1 MTLSHNSFVPM
12 PNYIKLKTILN
23 RNHPKFYCLLFRKKQ
38 IAYNT
43 VSGISES
50 SFNQID
56 GNDKV
61 TSKSTSKKF
70 GGSTIEVGLSG
81 TTFQNAQSTLQSRS
95 AGDRNVSSSTI
106 DKTSETQ
113 KEKPVTTFGKF
124 NIGIGSGSKTFKE
137 AEVMSAKDGPVNSMT
152 KHNNNDNSE
161 KVDSTDKH

>member
-1 MTLSHNSFVPM
+1 M
-12 PNYIKLKTILN
+12 
-23 RNHPKFYCLLFRKKQ
+23 
-38 IAYNT
+38 
-43 VSGISES
+43 SGISES

-61 TSKSTSKKF
+61 TSESTSKKF
-70 GGSTIEVGLSG
+70 GGSTIEARLSG

-113 KEKPVTTFGKF
+113 KEKPVSAFGKF
-124 NIGIGSGSKTFKE
+124 SIGIGSGSKTFKE

-152 KHNNNDNSE
+152 KHNNDDNAENANSA
-161 KVDSTDKH
+161 DKH

>member
-1 MTLSHNSFVPM
+1 MD
-12 PNYIKLKTILN
+12 
-23 RNHPKFYCLLFRKKQ
+23 
-38 IAYNT
+38 T

-56 GNDKV
+56 GNDKIA
-61 TSKSTSKKF
+61 SKSTPKKF
-70 GGSTIEVGLSG
+70 GGSTIETGLSG
-81 TTFQNAQSTLQSRS
+81 TTFQNAQSTLQSRA
-95 AGDRNVSSSTI
+95 AGERNVSSGAI
-106 DKTSETQ
+106 DETSETQ

-161 KVDSTDKH
+161 KVDSTDQH

>member
-1 MTLSHNSFVPM
+1 MTLYHNSFVPM

-70 GGSTIEVGLSG
+70 GGSTIEAGLSG

-113 KEKPVTTFGKF
+113 KEKPVSTFGRF

-152 KHNNNDNSE
+152 KHNNDDNSE
-161 KVDSTDKH
+161 KANSTDQH

>member
-1 MTLSHNSFVPM
+1 MD
-12 PNYIKLKTILN
+12 
-23 RNHPKFYCLLFRKKQ
+23 
-38 IAYNT
+38 T

-70 GGSTIEVGLSG
+70 GGSTIEAGLSG
-81 TTFQNAQSTLQSRS
+81 TTFQNAQSTLQSR
-95 AGDRNVSSSTI
+95 AAVERNVSSGTI

-161 KVDSTDKH
+161 KVDSTDQH